1 MTELK
6 NDNGMKWLSIIIQWA
21 LSALGAGIAL
31 VGALGIG
38 ASQPNAP
45 DASIWPMPG
54 LVLLEWA
61 VLGLLGFVGFIAE
74 ASWKRIFN
82 LTVTWYV
89 VGALIPMM
97 VIGAFTIGPLVLM
110 TLLAF
115 LVAALLASAQAKG
128 NWLIYFRTL
137 LIGAISNL
145 VLLYLFILL
154 GRAHF

>member
-1 MTELK
+1 MTDLK
-6 NDNGMKWLSIIIQWA
+6 NDNGMKSLSRIIQWT
-21 LSALGAGIAL
+21 LGALGAGIAL
-31 VGALGIG
+31 LGALGIG

-45 DASIWPMPG
+45 GVSIWPMPG

-74 ASWKRIFN
+74 ASWKRVIN

-97 VIGAFTIGPLVLM
+97 VIGAFSIGLLVLM

-115 LVAALLASAQAKG
+115 LVAALLASTQAKE
-128 NWLIYFRTL
+128 NWLRIFKTL

-145 VLLYLFILL
+145 ALLVLFIIL